1 MNKTVVTDKKKIT
14 FEEPSTDEINSVE
27 PISLDDS
34 VFDIKNIPI
43 DNPVMLYLGQ
53 VSKYPLLTVEEEKKY
68 AKLYKETGDS
78 EAKDK
83 LICSNLR
90 LVISIA
96 KDYIKYLK
104 NIKIEFLDLIQY
116 GTFGLIRAVEKF
128 DVDKG
133 YRLSTY
139 ATLWIKQ
146 AIDRGI
152 EDDSALV
159 RIPQNVQD
167 QLLKINKIRLKFLQ
181 EDGVEPTIEEI
192 SAASNGAFGPEQIRN
207 LLLVSSGID
216 SLDSPI
222 GDDEESYTFG
232 DLLASESDLS
242 PTEFADRGIKDDII
256 KSLMKS
262 LTEKEIFVIDNY
274 FGLGGKDQ
282 KTLDEIGKEINVVR
296 ERVRQIRDKAL
307 HKMLKSA
314 KDQQISFE
322 F

>member
-1 MNKTVVTDKKKIT
+1 MKNTVVTEKKKVQLV
-14 FEEPSTDEINSVE
+14 EPKVDEINSIE
-27 PISLDDS
+27 PVKLDDS
-34 VFDIKNIPI
+34 VFDIKNIPV

-53 VSKYPLLTVEEEKKY
+53 ISRYPLLSADEERKY

-90 LVISIA
+90 LVVSIA
-96 KDYIKYLK
+96 KGYIKYLK

-167 QLLKINKIRLKFLQ
+167 QLLKINKIRLKFIQ
-181 EDGVEPTIEEI
+181 EDGVEPTINEI
-192 SAASNGAFGPEQIRN
+192 AAASNGAFGPEQIRN

-222 GDDEESYTFG
+222 GDEEDSYTFG

-242 PTEFADRGIKDDII
+242 PREFADRGINDDII

-274 FGLGGKDQ
+274 FGLGSKSPL
-282 KTLDEIGKEINVVR
+282 TLDEIGKEIGVVR

-307 HKMLKSA
+307 NKMLKSA

>member
-1 MNKTVVTDKKKIT
+1 MNKTVVTHKKKVK
-14 FEEPSTDEINSVE
+14 FVEPKVEELSSVE
-27 PISLDDS
+27 PVKLDDS
-34 VFDIKNIPI
+34 VFDIKNIPV

-53 VSKYPLLTVEEEKKY
+53 VSKYPLLTAEEEKKY
-68 AKLYKETGDS
+68 AKIYKETGDS
-78 EAKDK
+78 DAKDK

-90 LVISIA
+90 LVVSIA
-96 KDYIKYLK
+96 KGYIKYLK

-181 EDGVEPTIEEI
+181 EDGFEPSIEEI
-192 SAASNGAFGPEQIRN
+192 AAASGGTFGPEQIRN

-222 GDDEESYTFG
+222 GDEEESYTFG
-232 DLLASESDLS
+232 DLLASDSDLS
-242 PTEFADRGIKDDII
+242 PTEIADRGITDDII
-256 KSLMKS
+256 KSLMKG

-274 FGLGGKDQ
+274 FGLGGKDTL
-282 KTLDEIGKEINVVR
+282 TLDEIGKAIGVVR

-307 HKMLKSA
+307 NKMLKSA
-314 KDQQISFE
+314 KDQKISFE